1 MAFFKPQVCSSSTEF
16 DCILIFAVE
25 ICLSGVEYFLKNEL
39 TVLFLFCRSVQG
51 LTPQ

>member
-1 MAFFKPQVCSSSTEF
+1 MAFFKPQVCSCSTEF
-16 DCILIFAVE
+16 DCVLICTVE

-39 TVLFLFCRSVQG
+39 TALFFFCRSVQG